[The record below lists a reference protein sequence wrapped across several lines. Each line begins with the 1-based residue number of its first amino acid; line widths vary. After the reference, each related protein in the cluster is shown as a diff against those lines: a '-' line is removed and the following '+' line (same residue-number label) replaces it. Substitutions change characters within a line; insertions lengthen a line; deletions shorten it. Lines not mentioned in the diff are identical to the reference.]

1 MGAPSAPGKV
11 TGRAPAIK
19 LWLTTATTSLGNHSD
34 RLNAINIFPVPDGDT
49 GSNLYST
56 VASAAQA
63 VINEDRVDLG
73 EYLSLAATAAME
85 NARGNSGTLVAVILS
100 ALAESLEGVDRLT
113 AQTLALALDRATVRS
128 WAALSE
134 PVAGTM
140 LSVLESTATSVR
152 TVAANLDE
160 SGHGLRVALEHMV
173 AAAVD
178 AVRATETQLKALSAA
193 HVVDSG
199 GVGLLLLLDALRA
212 AVLGEELD
220 PDLLDGLSG
229 YGTNHPH
236 IHQSAEHVDGFE
248 VMCSIDLSA
257 LDAATLRY
265 ELDRAGDS
273 VIMSAVKTL
282 NEEEQLFR
290 WRVHVHVPDKEL
302 ALAAIKKV
310 GTAEN
315 LVISDLCTHESA

>member
-11 TGRAPAIK
+11 TGRAPAIR
-19 LWLTTATTSLGNHSD
+19 LWLATATTSLGNHSD

-56 VASAAQA
+56 VAAAAQA
-63 VINEDRVDLG
+63 LINEDREDLG
-73 EYLSLAATAAME
+73 EYLGLAATAAME

-152 TVAANLDE
+152 TIAANQDE
-160 SGHGLRVALEHMV
+160 SGHGLRIALEHMV
-173 AAAVD
+173 AAAVE
-178 AVRATETQLKALSAA
+178 AVRETESQLKALSAA

-229 YGTNHPH
+229 YGTDDPH
-236 IHQSAEHVDGFE
+236 IHQSAEHVEGFE

-302 ALAAIKKV
+302 ALDAIKKV

>member
-1 MGAPSAPGKV
+1 MVAPSAPGKV

-49 GSNLYST
+49 GTNLYST
-56 VASAAQA
+56 VAAAAAALQDE
-63 VINEDRVDLG
+63 NHDDLG
-73 EYLSLAATAAME
+73 AYLSVAATAAME
-85 NARGNSGTLVAVILS
+85 NARGNSGTLVAVILA

-113 AQTLALALDRATVRS
+113 AQTLALALDRATVKA

-140 LSVLESTATSVR
+140 LSVLDSTATTVR
-152 TVAANLDE
+152 SVAAGLDE
-160 SGHGLRVALEHMV
+160 SGQSLKIALEDMV
-173 AAAVD
+173 SAAVE
-178 AVRATETQLKALSAA
+178 AVRETESQLQALQAA

-220 PDLLDGLSG
+220 PDLLAGLSG
-229 YGTNHPH
+229 YNVDHPH
-236 IHQSAEHVDGFE
+236 IHQVGDPVEGYE

-282 NEEEQLFR
+282 DEEAQLYR
-290 WRVHVHVPDKEL
+290 WRVHVHVADKEL
-302 ALAAIKKV
+302 ALAAIDKV

-315 LVISDLCTHESA
+315 LIISDLCTHESA